1 MMSNGQ
7 GFLQEMF
14 DGIVGFAQHHLAEHH
29 LNQQRLALMREAIEQ
44 VVDASEPR
52 IRLVGNYAEKLLDA
66 VETASRH
73 SENLLRRLP
82 PALTLSGRN
91 WSVDPRVNAFFAT
104 MADVRSALS
113 RDPQIRAF
121 FTHSN
126 SPECFAFMLMIKR
139 ETATFGMALQGDL
152 LVREVPQTLVSFS
165 RHQLHF
171 PATSETALRK
181 ELQQRTLIF
190 LATRALERINELRT
204 RRSELEEQRR
214 QWQAQLRTL
223 RSHAHGLRPLLA
235 SGDDSAHRQAAL
247 EQQLMQAEQ
256 DLVATR
262 KQLGTLDDYLEQV
275 RLVLSQPEQFLQI
288 QPLSLRL
295 NRLGVKLDPAS
306 PEPGE
311 TLRLFEL
318 TSLDM
323 QRIGV
328 LVRFSRDELSPEPE
342 SAF

>member
-1 MMSNGQ
+1 MSNEQ
-7 GFLQEMF
+7 GFLQEVF
-14 DGIVGFAQHHLAEHH
+14 DGIVTFAQHHLAEHR
-29 LNQQRLALMREAIEQ
+29 LNQERLALMREAIEQ

-66 VETASRH
+66 VEIAFRH

-82 PALTLSGRN
+82 PALTLSGRT
-91 WSVDPRVNAFFAT
+91 WAVDPRINAFFAT
-104 MADVRSALS
+104 VADLRSTLS
-113 RDPQIRAF
+113 LDPCVRAF
-121 FTHSN
+121 FQSGN
-126 SPECFAFMLMIKR
+126 APECFAFMLMVKR

-165 RHQLHF
+165 HHRLFF
-171 PATSETALRK
+171 PTASETALRK
-181 ELQQRTLIF
+181 ELQQRTLVF
-190 LATRALERINELRT
+190 LATRALERINELRAH
-204 RRSELEEQRR
+204 RSDLEEQRR
-214 QWQAQLRTL
+214 QWQMQLRTL
-223 RSHAHGLRPLLA
+223 RGHAHGLRPLLSHQEDDAHLQA
-235 SGDDSAHRQAAL
+235 SL
-247 EQQLMQAEQ
+247 EQRLMQAEQ

-275 RLVLSQPEQFLQI
+275 RQVLSQPDKFLQI

-295 NRLGVKLDPAS
+295 NRLGVKLDPNS

-311 TLRLFEL
+311 TIRLFEL

-328 LVRFSRDELSPEPE
+328 LVRFVRNELSPE
-342 SAF
+342 

>member
-1 MMSNGQ
+1 MSNGQ
-7 GFLQEMF
+7 GFLQELLGGM
-14 DGIVGFAQHHLAEHH
+14 VTFAQQRLAEHH

-73 SENLLRRLP
+73 SEGLLRRLP
-82 PALTLSGRN
+82 PALTLSVRN

-104 MADVRSALS
+104 VADVRSALS
-113 RDPQIRAF
+113 HDPQIRAF

-126 SPECFAFMLMIKR
+126 SPECFAFMLMVKR

-171 PATSETALRK
+171 PAASEALLRK

-190 LATRALERINELRT
+190 LATRALERINELRA

-214 QWQAQLRTL
+214 QWQAQLRTM
-223 RSHAHGLRPLLA
+223 RGHTRGLRPLLA
-235 SGDDSAHRQAAL
+235 SGDDPTQRQATL

-328 LVRFSRDELSPEPE
+328 LVRFSRDDLLPPEPE